1 MTSSFVSRTHSSV
14 HVCMHTHHQPGYL
27 LARSAGD
34 AEAVLEH
41 VQPFFYECAPFFF
54 FFGRVVLP

>member
-1 MTSSFVSRTHSSV
+1 MTPFCSFVITALIYLFLYMYV
-14 HVCMHTHHQPGYL
+14 YAHQPGYL

-41 VQPFFYECAPFFF
+41 VQPFFYECVPSFLVA
-54 FFGRVVLP
+54 